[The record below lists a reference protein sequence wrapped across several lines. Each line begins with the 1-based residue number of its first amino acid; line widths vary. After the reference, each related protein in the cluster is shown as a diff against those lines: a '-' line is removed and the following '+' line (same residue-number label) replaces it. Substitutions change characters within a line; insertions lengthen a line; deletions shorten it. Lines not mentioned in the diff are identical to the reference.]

1 MPQTEEPAVGI
12 SLSGGGHRA
21 TLYALGSLMALVDRG
36 LNRRIVQVSS
46 VSGGS
51 ILNAVL
57 VHRGVNLNTVTSE
70 EFDAVARDITS
81 VIARRGVLTKQWL
94 AVAASLIIGC
104 GALAGFGYSE
114 TSAPSAFIF
123 LAVLI
128 GAGIPLLWLGHF
140 VTWRLRKS
148 FFPGSPSQP
157 LSKLSPTPVDHVF
170 CASDLI
176 TGFPVYI
183 TTWDGGLLW
192 RRTSDLATMGGR
204 PGTEGELWSAKSLQL
219 AEVVRASAGF
229 PGIPPRRIAVGRH
242 SRPSRVIK
250 RVDRP
255 LTFGGKAPEL
265 PNWENG
271 TVMLL
276 SDGGI
281 VNNLGTQS
289 LREDGFFQGK
299 TRQWSISVLV
309 AANASAPITRRHYW
323 PYYVPGISLVSQL
336 WRSLQIQNINTV
348 VPRVAST
355 RILLKRRSQ
364 AGTYYS
370 DDVDLVVNLSEPTG
384 LLKVSL
390 SSMMEEHRDT
400 LRLRNPDHRKWEED
414 LAGHLRQWVNEHRY
428 IPAEMDAKEALIET
442 IENRLENEPWNI
454 PRVPGIL
461 DHDALDDVTS
471 KRWWG
476 DLVALENSY
485 GEPRVPTTLGRF
497 SLTTIR
503 MLVLRGYMHTYLA
516 SIAIRPWSGGRGL
529 DNASKSIA
537 ERIASL
543 GLPQEG
549 STTGDKRVL

>member
-1 MPQTEEPAVGI
+1 
-12 SLSGGGHRA
+12 
-21 TLYALGSLMALVDRG
+21 MALVDRR

-70 EFDAVARDITS
+70 EFDAVAHDITS

-94 AVAASLIIGC
+94 AVAISLIIGC

-114 TSAPSAFIF
+114 TSAPSVFMF

-148 FFPGSPSQP
+148 FFPGSPSRP
-157 LSKLSPTPVDHVF
+157 LSKLSSTPVDHVF

-192 RRTSDLATMGGR
+192 RRTSDLGTMGGIL
-204 PGTEGELWSAKSLQL
+204 GTDGELWSAKSLQL

-242 SRPSRVIK
+242 SRPGQVIK

-255 LTFGGKAPEL
+255 GTFGGKVPSH
-265 PNWENG
+265 PNWDKG

-289 LREDGFFQGK
+289 LREDGFFRGK
-299 TRQWSISVLV
+299 TAQRSISVLV
-309 AANASAPITRRHYW
+309 AANASAPIAARYYW
-323 PYYVPGISLVSQL
+323 PYYVPGISVVSQL
-336 WRSLQIQNINTV
+336 WRCLQIQNINTV

-355 RILLKRRSQ
+355 RIFLKRRSQ
-364 AGTYYS
+364 AGTYS
-370 DDVDLVVNLSEPTG
+370 DNVDLVVNLSEPTDR
-384 LLKVSL
+384 LESSL
-390 SSMMEEHRDT
+390 RIMMEEHRDT

-414 LAGHLRQWVNEHRY
+414 LAGHLRHWFDEHRD
-428 IPAEMDAKEALIET
+428 IPAEIDAKETLIET
-442 IENRLENEPWNI
+442 LENKVMREPSKI
-454 PRVPGIL
+454 PGFSGIL
-461 DHDALDDVTS
+461 DHDALDDVTQTQ
-471 KRWWG
+471 WWVN
-476 DLVALENSY
+476 LAALEKSY

-497 SLTTIR
+497 DATTIR

-516 SIAIRPWSGGRGL
+516 SIAIRPWSGSRGI
-529 DNASKSIA
+529 DDASKRIA

-543 GLPQEG
+543 GLPLRG